1 MANKGSRPKPF
12 SVQDLVGHE
21 REFRVDGGAFVKAK
35 VQPMAN
41 NPKNAEIITGLTDD
55 GREVTAHW
63 RKTRGIEGGG

>member
-1 MANKGSRPKPF
+1 MKDKAC
-12 SVQDLVGHE
+12 
-21 REFRVDGGAFVKAK
+21 RVCHKISEDVKAK